1 MNILLEKARR
11 MLEENIIPSWQG
23 LRDDEYGGYV
33 GHVDFSM
40 QSDSKAEKGCIL
52 HSRILWFFSEAALLL
67 NRMDLAADAEHV
79 YSFFTQHCMDREQGG
94 VYWSVS
100 YDGSPMDTTK
110 HTYNQAFALYALSS
124 YYRLTKNPNAKQL
137 AYQLFDLI
145 QEKAFDG
152 AGYLEAFDRNWKP
165 ASNEKLSENGV
176 MASRTMNTLLHV
188 FEAYSGFY
196 RATQDERVAEAM
208 RTILQIYQE
217 KVFNPERNRQEVF
230 FDLDYNSLIDL
241 HSYGHDIESSWLIDD
256 GCSLLGD
263 AALNQTIFAI
273 DDRLAEGIYQTA
285 YQNHSVLNECEN
297 GVDDETRVW
306 WVQAESVL
314 GFYHM
319 YEKHGDCQYLQAA
332 QDIFSYIEQYFLV
345 SDHKSEWFWAVDKDG
360 KPMQNLDIVNGWKC
374 PYHNGRM
381 CLELIRRNG
390 I

>member
-11 MLEENIIPSWQG
+11 MLEENIIPFWQG
-23 LRDDEYGGYV
+23 LRDDEYGGYI

-40 QSDSKAEKGCIL
+40 HSDCKAEKGCIL

-165 ASNEKLSENGV
+165 
-176 MASRTMNTLLHV
+176 
-188 FEAYSGFY
+188 F
-196 RATQDERVAEAM
+196 
-208 RTILQIYQE
+208 LQ
-217 KVFNPERNRQEVF
+217 P
-230 FDLDYNSLIDL
+230 D
-241 HSYGHDIESSWLIDD
+241 
-256 GCSLLGD
+256 
-263 AALNQTIFAI
+263 
-273 DDRLAEGIYQTA
+273 
-285 YQNHSVLNECEN
+285 
-297 GVDDETRVW
+297 
-306 WVQAESVL
+306 
-314 GFYHM
+314 
-319 YEKHGDCQYLQAA
+319 
-332 QDIFSYIEQYFLV
+332 
-345 SDHKSEWFWAVDKDG
+345 
-360 KPMQNLDIVNGWKC
+360 
-374 PYHNGRM
+374 
-381 CLELIRRNG
+381 
-390 I
+390 

>member
-11 MLEENIIPSWQG
+11 MLEENIIPFWQG
-23 LRDDEYGGYV
+23 LRDDEYGGYI

-40 QSDSKAEKGCIL
+40 HSDCKAEKGCIL

-196 RATQDERVAEAM
+196 RATKDERVAEAM

-263 AALNQTIFAI
+263 AALNQTIFAM
-273 DDRLAEGIYQTA
+273 DDRLQKA
-285 YQNHSVLNECEN
+285 
-297 GVDDETRVW
+297 
-306 WVQAESVL
+306 
-314 GFYHM
+314 F
-319 YEKHGDCQYLQAA
+319 
-332 QDIFSYIEQYFLV
+332 
-345 SDHKSEWFWAVDKDG
+345 
-360 KPMQNLDIVNGWKC
+360 
-374 PYHNGRM
+374 
-381 CLELIRRNG
+381 IRPPTG
-390 I
+390 SILS

>member
-11 MLEENIIPSWQG
+11 MLEENIIPFWQG
-23 LRDDEYGGYV
+23 LRDDEYGGYI

-165 ASNEKLSENGV
+165 ASNDLA
-176 MASRTMNTLLHV
+176 MIQASKAGFLFRSTEQIQKDHPELPAFERYEDLL
-188 FEAYSGFY
+188 
-196 RATQDERVAEAM
+196 
-208 RTILQIYQE
+208 
-217 KVFNPERNRQEVF
+217 
-230 FDLDYNSLIDL
+230 
-241 HSYGHDIESSWLIDD
+241 
-256 GCSLLGD
+256 
-263 AALNQTIFAI
+263 AA
-273 DDRLAEGIYQTA
+273 
-285 YQNHSVLNECEN
+285 
-297 GVDDETRVW
+297 
-306 WVQAESVL
+306 
-314 GFYHM
+314 
-319 YEKHGDCQYLQAA
+319 
-332 QDIFSYIEQYFLV
+332 IEQ
-345 SDHKSEWFWAVDKDG
+345 
-360 KPMQNLDIVNGWKC
+360 
-374 PYHNGRM
+374 
-381 CLELIRRNG
+381 ELQK
-390 I
+390 